1 MRYKLLTL
9 ILLACTLA
17 NAQKKP
23 IKYNNITNIGWLNGS
38 SQNAFTLQTIN
49 GITIDQW
56 QLGLGVG
63 LDNYG
68 TKSIPVFVDVRR
80 SFGNKKWQPLVYADA
95 GVNYTLRWGNFAVKD
110 FNNEYYFDV
119 NNTFYG
125 ELGVGL
131 SKKISKKTS
140 LNITAGFSYKHLS
153 YTQDNLSY
161 MFTTA
166 SSYYPPDSYS
176 NFDFYYRR
184 LALRA
189 GIQF

>member
-1 MRYKLLTL
+1 MKYKLVA
-9 ILLACTLA
+9 LLLLSCALV
-17 NAQKKP
+17 NAQKKT

-49 GITIDQW
+49 GITIDKW
-56 QLGLGVG
+56 QLGVGVG

-80 SFGNKKWQPLVYADA
+80 TFGNKQWQPLVYADA
-95 GVNYTLRWGNFAVKD
+95 GVNYTLRWGNFAAKD
-110 FNNEYYFDV
+110 YNNEYLFDL
-119 NNTFYG
+119 NNTFYS

-153 YTQDNLSY
+153 YMQR
-161 MFTTA
+161 A
-166 SSYYPPDSYS
+166 YYPYLTLYS
-176 NFDFYYRR
+176 VYPTPQYYQFDYYYKR
-184 LALRA
+184 LALRV

>member
-1 MRYKLLTL
+1 MV
-9 ILLACTLA
+9 
-17 NAQKKP
+17 NAQKKAM
-23 IKYNNITNIGWLNGS
+23 KYNNITNIGWLNGS
-38 SQNAFTLQTIN
+38 SQNDFTLQTIN
-49 GITIDQW
+49 GITIDKW

-80 SFGNKKWQPLVYADA
+80 TFGNKQWQPLVYADA

-110 FNNEYYFDV
+110 FNNQYYFDL

-125 ELGVGL
+125 ELGIGL

-153 YTQDNLSY
+153 YTEKDNYAFIYTNSMYPYPVSY
-161 MFTTA
+161 
-166 SSYYPPDSYS
+166 D
-176 NFDFYYRR
+176 FDFYYKR
-184 LALRA
+184 LALRV
-189 GIQF
+189 GLQF